1 MSYDDGGKA
10 RSFVEENREITAVI
24 RFLCLIAAVSYWQ
37 ECLLYT
43 DEALREGVQNGW
55 ENMAG

>member
-1 MSYDDGGKA
+1 MCDEGADRGDA
-10 RSFVEENREITAVI
+10 FNDNRIVFAAVI

-43 DEALREGVQNGW
+43 DETLREGVQNGW

>member
-1 MSYDDGGKA
+1 MCYD
-10 RSFVEENREITAVI
+10 SEEGRAAFADNWIALAAVI